1 MLWTSPGPPLPAAVS
16 AELARLE
23 ARLGQAADPWARS
36 LLAELHE
43 AAAAEVIR
51 RIAEPPRPVWNLS
64 AYIRWMVDKDTM
76 KRNAEGVPT
85 AESAACIS
93 GPFRA
98 SQRDDSVSGPFY
110 QDDAQME
117 VQSPNTEMSFNLSNQ
132 ARMEPVSPVRQTP
145 CRFQYHDMEVESPPC
160 SISPRL
166 PNQSPFSKVASPMA
180 IRGGTEAVSLK
191 HQMPATCTRDF
202 APSPVRDITKRVR
215 QMSGPSGRG
224 LAPPPFIATRNDLRA
239 KASPQMLALGELE
252 FDRFFLIRVYLGD
265 KKIEEELKDVNYIR
279 YLKSLPMDR
288 FESAI
293 WNEFG
298 NKSIPETDRR
308 KNLDWDTSKTRLYHC
323 NIEKKD
329 DSIVTTF
336 KGPFME
342 NTRTHL
348 QKCLGDDNVLI
359 VKFTD
364 IPGQMNCTDKFGIY
378 CTYYNQVS
386 EVLTV
391 INIDMIT
398 KTHHTELKMDV
409 HVVVQGSKRLMNDN
423 GKPCNLS

>member
-1 MLWTSPGPPLPAAVS
+1 MLRTSPGPPLPATVS

-23 ARLGQAADPWARS
+23 ARLGQATDPWARS

-43 AAAAEVIR
+43 AGAAQVIR

-93 GPFRA
+93 GPFRHSVPLSELQSSEFSFRKFLQLSVLTA
-98 SQRDDSVSGPFY
+98 VRIYCGFCCKLLWILLFWDDSVSGPFY

-117 VQSPNTEMSFNLSNQ
+117 VQSPNTEMPFGLSNQ
-132 ARMEPVSPVRQTP
+132 ARMESVSPVRQTP

-180 IRGGTEAVSLK
+180 IRGGSEAVSLK
-191 HQMPATCTRDF
+191 HQMPVTCTRDF

-252 FDRFFLIRVYLGD
+252 FDRFFLIRVYLG
-265 KKIEEELKDVNYIR
+265 EY
-279 YLKSLPMDR
+279 
-288 FESAI
+288 
-293 WNEFG
+293 
-298 NKSIPETDRR
+298 
-308 KNLDWDTSKTRLYHC
+308 
-323 NIEKKD
+323 
-329 DSIVTTF
+329 
-336 KGPFME
+336 
-342 NTRTHL
+342 
-348 QKCLGDDNVLI
+348 VLI
-359 VKFTD
+359 
-364 IPGQMNCTDKFGIY
+364 
-378 CTYYNQVS
+378 
-386 EVLTV
+386 
-391 INIDMIT
+391 
-398 KTHHTELKMDV
+398 
-409 HVVVQGSKRLMNDN
+409 
-423 GKPCNLS
+423 